1 MASGRRSSEVLA
13 KELAVR
19 HPPARRCGLV
29 AAALILLFVTPP
41 AASETEP
48 KGKSSLADVL
58 ASLSL
63 PDLDGTEVELGTL
76 LGSGPVILDFW
87 ATWCKPCLMA
97 MPELQELHVDL
108 AARGLRVVGINEDGP
123 RNAPKVRPFR
133 TANGYTFPVLLD
145 LNREAQQ
152 RLHANALPTTIV
164 LDKNGVV
171 LHSSFGYRP
180 GEFEKLR
187 ALLEPHLAPKPNE

>member
-1 MASGRRSSEVLA
+1 M
-13 KELAVR
+13 R
-19 HPPARRCGLV
+19 HQPARRCGLV
-29 AAALILLFVTPP
+29 PAAALICLFLAAA

-48 KGKSSLADVL
+48 KGQPSLAEVL
-58 ASLSL
+58 ESLSL

-76 LGSGPVILDFW
+76 LGGGPVILDFW
-87 ATWCKPCLMA
+87 ATWCKPCLLA
-97 MPELQELHVDL
+97 MPELQKLHADL

-123 RNAPKVRPFR
+123 RNAPKVRPFL
-133 TANGYTFPVLLD
+133 AASGYTFPVLLD

-180 GEFEKLR
+180 GEYEKLR
-187 ALLEPHLAPKPNE
+187 ALIEPHLAPKPPE